1 MTIPLLQ
8 ETTQQFNIRIMEINL
23 KVILD
28 VSPKAMEVA
37 RMFAGSRKEENG
49 RGVDILAEI
58 VRHIV
63 EEKPAPEEEPKPEE
77 PQPPEPE
84 TAEPE
89 ETAEE
94 ATAAADQPVPVSDEE
109 LRQHM
114 DMAISR
120 FAGNG
125 WKESEDKRVLAIK
138 KGCTKAFKAIAAHS
152 GAEKPTM
159 LDNEGRLDFINQL
172 KNIKI
177 VETEGKL
184 PEIEWQ
190 PF

>member
-8 ETTQQFNIRIMEINL
+8 ETIQQFNTRIMEINL

-37 RMFAGSRKEENG
+37 RMFAGPRKEENG
-49 RGVDILAEI
+49 RGVDTLAEI

-63 EEKPAPEEEPKPEE
+63 EEKQAPEEEPKPV
-77 PQPPEPE
+77 EPE
-84 TAEPE
+84 TADPE